1 MKNFNFTRNFM
12 FSSQNPTEHGIGRK
26 NLPKSFLNRFT
37 KIYLDDLTDDNYF
50 DIIKYKYGDYWN
62 DLEIRD
68 IVEMTHQFD
77 TIILNDTQKNS
88 KEMSFDS
95 NENFNLR
102 DLNRFFSVYS
112 SPLYNHLTKELEWRL
127 RSFVLNSFHLN
138 QEN

>member
-1 MKNFNFTRNFM
+1 M
-12 FSSQNPTEHGIGRK
+12 FASQNPTEHGIGRK

-62 DLEIRD
+62 DQEIRD
-68 IVEMTHQFD
+68 IVEMTHQFE
-77 TIILNDTQKNS
+77 TIILNDKQNSS

-112 SPLYNHLTKELEWRL
+112 SPLYNHLTKVQRL
-127 RSFVLNSFHLN
+127 RMAFEIICAKLISS
-138 QEN
+138 ESS